1 MIKKLQ
7 VFVSSTYLDLK
18 DERQKAVEAILR
30 SGHIPAGMELF
41 TAGNRRQWD
50 VIEDWIKESDVLML
64 ILGGKYGSIEKT
76 TGLSYTEKEYRF
88 ALENNIPVFAIVLD
102 EQFLANKKSTNI
114 NVEVYEHETR
124 QNEVDKYKAFKE
136 LVTSNLVRF
145 ISTIEEI
152 TSEVTFSLQ
161 EFIKNDSRLY
171 HFRGWIR
178 ESTEIPVTPINER
191 KKETMNTEHS
201 LDKRTDAILQFQKDL
216 EETRGFLTYFFSEP
230 ADFQRRQQF
239 NAKYKNPQASPQVKE
254 DILDEFTLL
263 DMMNMLECAL
273 KQIIPIEEKMV
284 HLNNSLNIL
293 AIYLDKPEEEVLTSI
308 VKSIERLQ
316 YIIIGNLKRLIKN
329 KNPNDT
335 GIFMFLHIDEPFSHS
350 MREINDTLEE
360 VRIILKKYLYI
371 SEIPS

>member
-1 MIKKLQ
+1 LQ

-76 TGLSYTEKEYRF
+76 TGQSYTEKEYRF

-102 EQFLANKKSTNI
+102 EQFLANKKSANI
-114 NVEVYEHETR
+114 NLEVYEHETM

-136 LVTSNLVRF
+136 LATSNLVRF
-145 ISTIEEI
+145 ISNIEEI
-152 TSEVTFSLQ
+152 TSEVTLSLQ
-161 EFIKNDSRLY
+161 DFIKNDSRLY

-178 ESTEIPVTPINER
+178 ESIEIPVTPIN
-191 KKETMNTEHS
+191 KTKNETMNTQHS
-201 LDKRTDAILQFQKDL
+201 FDKRTDAILQFQKNL
-216 EETRGFLTYFFSEP
+216 EETRGFLTYFFSES

-239 NAKYKNPQASPQVKE
+239 NVKYKNPQASPQVKE
-254 DILDEFTLL
+254 DILDEFTHS

-273 KQIIPIEEKMV
+273 KQIVPIEGKIID
-284 HLNNSLNIL
+284 LNNSLSIL
-293 AIYLDKPEEEVLTSI
+293 TIYLDKPEEDVLTSI

-316 YIIIGNLKRLIKN
+316 YFIIGNLKRLIKD

-350 MREINDTLEE
+350 MREINDKLEE
-360 VRIILKKYLYI
+360 VKVIFKKYLYI